1 MTADDPSLTL
11 LRSKVRDVPDF
22 PTPGILFRD
31 ITPLLSDHHAMDA
44 ALSLLAQAIED
55 LMFDVIAA
63 PEARG
68 FILAAPLAR
77 HFGVG
82 LALIRKPGKLPAATL
97 SHTYSLE
104 YGNDT
109 LEMHADSFEGMD
121 SPRVLIVDDVL
132 ATGGTA
138 TASAELITSAGGVPV
153 GLAVLIELAAL
164 NGRKTLSDMT
174 VKSVLSY

>member
-1 MTADDPSLTL
+1 MTADEPSLTL

-22 PTPGILFRD
+22 PMPGILFKD

-77 HFGVG
+77 HFEVG

-138 TASAELITSAGGVPV
+138 AASAELIKSAGGVPV

-174 VKSVLSY
+174 VRSVLSY

>member
-1 MTADDPSLTL
+1 MTADEPSLTL
-11 LRSKVRDVPDF
+11 LRSKLRDVPDF
-22 PTPGILFRD
+22 PTPGILFKD
-31 ITPLLSDHHAMDA
+31 ITPLLSDHNAMDA
-44 ALSLLAQAIED
+44 ALSRLAQAVEN

-68 FILAAPLAR
+68 FIFAAPLAR
-77 HFGVG
+77 HFSVG

-104 YGNDT
+104 YGNNT

-138 TASAELITSAGGVPV
+138 AASAELIRSAGGVPV
-153 GLAVLIELAAL
+153 GLAVLVELAAL

-174 VKSVLSY
+174 VRSVLSY

>member
-11 LRSKVRDVPDF
+11 LKSKVRDVPDF
-22 PTPGILFRD
+22 PTPGILFKD
-31 ITPLLSDHHAMDA
+31 ISPLLSDHHAMDA
-44 ALSLLAQAIED
+44 ALSLLAEAVED
-55 LMFDVIAA
+55 LVFNVIAA

-82 LALIRKPGKLPAATL
+82 IVLIRKSGKLPAATL

-109 LEMHADSFEGMD
+109 LEMHADSFEGMG

-138 TASAELITSAGGVPV
+138 AASAELIKSAGGVPV
-153 GLAVLIELAAL
+153 SLAVLIELAAL

-174 VKSVLSY
+174 VRSVLSY

>member
-138 TASAELITSAGGVPV
+138 AASAELIKSAGGVPV
-153 GLAVLIELAAL
+153 SLAVLIELAAL

-174 VKSVLSY
+174 VRSLLSY

>member
-1 MTADDPSLTL
+1 MMTEVPSLTS
-11 LRSKVRDVPDF
+11 LRSKVRDIPDF
-22 PTPGILFRD
+22 PTPGILFKD
-31 ITPLLSDHHAMDA
+31 ITPILSDHLAMDA
-44 ALSLLAQAIED
+44 ALSLLAQVVEN
-55 LMFDVIAA
+55 LGFDVIAA

-82 LALIRKPGKLPAATL
+82 LVLIRKPGKLPAATL

-138 TASAELITSAGGVPV
+138 AASAKLIKSAGGVPV

-164 NGRKTLSDMT
+164 NGRKTVSD
-174 VKSVLSY
+174 VAVRSVLNF

>member
-1 MTADDPSLTL
+1 MTADETSLTL

-22 PTPGILFRD
+22 PTPGILFKD
-31 ITPLLSDHHAMDA
+31 ITPLLSDHRAMDA
-44 ALSLLAQAIED
+44 ALSLLAQVVEN
-55 LMFDVIAA
+55 LGFDVITA

-82 LALIRKPGKLPAATL
+82 LVLIRKPGKLPAATL

-109 LEMHADSFEGMD
+109 LEMHADGFEGMD
-121 SPRVLIVDDVL
+121 SPRILIVDDVL
-132 ATGGTA
+132 ATSGTA
-138 TASAELITSAGGVPV
+138 AASAELIKSAGGVPV

-164 NGRKTLSDMT
+164 NGRKTLSDVT
-174 VKSVLSY
+174 VRSVLSY

>member
-22 PTPGILFRD
+22 PTPGILFKD

-44 ALSLLAQAIED
+44 ALSLLAHAVEN

-138 TASAELITSAGGVPV
+138 VGSAELIKSAGGVPV

-174 VKSVLSY
+174 VGSVLSY

>member
-1 MTADDPSLTL
+1 MTTDEPSLTL
-11 LRSKVRDVPDF
+11 LRSKVREMPDF
-22 PTPGILFRD
+22 PTPGILFKD
-31 ITPLLSDHHAMDA
+31 ITPLLSDHLAMDA
-44 ALSLLAQAIED
+44 ALTLLAQAVED
-55 LMFDVIAA
+55 LTFDVIAA

-77 HFGVG
+77 HCGVG
-82 LALIRKPGKLPAATL
+82 LTLIRKPGKLPAATL

-121 SPRVLIVDDVL
+121 SPRALIVDDVL

-138 TASAELITSAGGVPV
+138 AASAELIKSAGGVPV

-164 NGRKTLSDMT
+164 NGRKTLSDVT
-174 VKSVLSY
+174 VRSVLSY

>member
-1 MTADDPSLTL
+1 MTADEPSLTL

-22 PTPGILFRD
+22 PMQGILFKD

-44 ALSLLAQAIED
+44 ALSRLAQAVEN

-109 LEMHADSFEGMD
+109 LEMHADSFEGMG

-138 TASAELITSAGGVPV
+138 AASAELITSAGGVPV

-174 VKSVLSY
+174 VRSLLSY

>member
-22 PTPGILFRD
+22 PTPGILFKD
-31 ITPLLSDHHAMDA
+31 ITPLLSDHRAMDA

-82 LALIRKPGKLPAATL
+82 LVLIRKPGKLPAATL

-109 LEMHADSFEGMD
+109 LEMHADSFEGM

-138 TASAELITSAGGVPV
+138 AASAELIKSAGGVPV

-174 VKSVLSY
+174 VRSVIRY